1 MDKKKGCGDMKGY
14 SKMEKMI
21 KDDKKERGLKEGSKK
36 DMKKDA
42 MMVAIVVGK
51 PKKAKKK

>member
-1 MDKKKGCGDMKGY
+1 MNKKGY
-14 SKMEKMI
+14 AKMEKMI
-21 KDDKKERGLKEGSKK
+21 MDDKKEKGLKEGSKK